1 MTLPAQPLSS
11 PTTIELPDGRS
22 LEVEVSGP
30 TDGTP
35 LIFHHG
41 TPGSAYQFR
50 AIRRAA
56 HTRGLRLVTFSR
68 AGYGSSTRR
77 PGRSVVDV
85 VDDVVAVLDY
95 LGTDRC
101 LAAGWSG
108 GGPHALATGARLAEQ
123 VAGVLV
129 IAGVA
134 PYDAVDLDF
143 LDGMGQQN
151 IEEFGSALRGE
162 AALRPGLQTEAEQL
176 RDTDAAGVIES
187 LSTLLPDVDRAV
199 VTAEFGE
206 DLVASFT
213 GAFRSGV
220 DGWVDDDLAFTRP
233 WGFALEEIGVPT
245 FIWQGSED
253 LMVPFA
259 HGQWLARHLPAT
271 TARLQQGE
279 GHLSI
284 AVGALDR
291 MLDDLISIRPV

>member
-1 MTLPAQPLSS
+1 
-11 PTTIELPDGRS
+11 
-22 LEVEVSGP
+22 
-30 TDGTP
+30 
-35 LIFHHG
+35 
-41 TPGSAYQFR
+41 
-50 AIRRAA
+50 
-56 HTRGLRLVTFSR
+56 
-68 AGYGSSTRR
+68 RR

-151 IEEFGSALRGE
+151 IEEFGSALQGE

>member
-1 MTLPAQPLSS
+1 MTLPTQPLSS

-41 TPGSAYQFR
+41 SPGSAYQFR
-50 AIRRAA
+50 AIQRAA
-56 HTRGLRLVTFSR
+56 HTRELRLVTFSR

-85 VDDVVAVLDY
+85 VDDVAAVLAH
-95 LGTDRC
+95 LGADRC

-134 PYDAVDLDF
+134 PYDAADLDF
-143 LDGMGQQN
+143 LHGMGRQN
-151 IEEFGSALRGE
+151 VEEFGSALQGE
-162 AALRPGLQTEAEQL
+162 AALRPSLQTEAEQL

-187 LSTLLPDVDRAV
+187 LSSLLPDVDRAV

-213 GAFRSGV
+213 GAFRTGV
-220 DGWVDDDLAFTRP
+220 DGWVDDDLAFIRP
-233 WGFALEEIGVPT
+233 WGFALDEVAVPT
-245 FIWQGSED
+245 FVWQGSED

-259 HGQWLARHLPAT
+259 HGQWLARHLPAA

-291 MLDDLISIRPV
+291 MFDDLISIRSL